1 MSFRSNIGPPT
12 NLNGQTVAFL
22 ESRLADHVAALIRR
36 RGGVPFSAPA
46 LSEEP
51 DLDPDAIRQL
61 IDDWSARPVRMA
73 IFQTGVG
80 TRALFAATDTLGI
93 TPQFLQLLA
102 ATDVVARGPKPTSA
116 LRQRSV
122 RIDHGAADPFTTV
135 QVLQAIE
142 NIELTNEVVV
152 VQRYGDANVV
162 LDQALVARGAI
173 VVEVPTYRWA
183 LPVNTTPLIALMDAL
198 DRAQI
203 DAVAFTSAS
212 QVQNLFLVAQQRGRT
227 AALRSAL
234 NATRIASVGP
244 VCSAALRR
252 HGITVQIEAQPP
264 KLGPLLDALDA
275 VLG

>member
-1 MSFRSNIGPPT
+1 
-12 NLNGQTVAFL
+12 LNGQTIAFL

-36 RGGVPFSAPA
+36 RGGLPFSAPA

-51 DLDPDAIRQL
+51 DLDPPSIRQL

-102 ATDVVARGPKPTSA
+102 ATIVVARGPKPTAA

-122 RIDHGAADPFTTV
+122 RIDRSAADPFTTV
-135 QVLQAIE
+135 QVVQAIE
-142 NIELTNEVVV
+142 DITLTNEVVV

-162 LDQALVARGAI
+162 LDQALVARGAF

-183 LPVNTTPLIALMDAL
+183 LPADTTPLLALMDAL
-198 DRAQI
+198 DRAAI

-212 QVQNLFLVAQQRGRT
+212 QVQNLFVLAQQNGR
-227 AALRSAL
+227 AATLRSSL

-244 VCSAALRR
+244 VCSAALRD
-252 HGITVQIEAQPP
+252 HGIAVHIEAHPP

-275 VLG
+275 AFV